1 MTETTPRLPLAT
13 SVRRSARS
21 GVRVDRS
28 EVAAPNLANWARS
41 YRQKLRITDAGV
53 ILGSIALAQ
62 LARFGVDEQRVSV
75 GGYAAIGYWQ
85 VSVIVAVGWLA
96 MIGVFR
102 TRDSRVVGAGAS
114 EYRLVINASALT
126 FGLIA
131 IAFLILQVD
140 IARGYFVVAL
150 PVGLVGLL
158 VGRYSWRRWLVR
170 QRENGRFLSRAL
182 VVGDIGDVSYVIG
195 QIDGKTG
202 AAYNIVGAVVDGS
215 HPTELVAG
223 RQHIPVVS
231 GLDDIAATASRL
243 GVDAVIVAGQPQQG
257 TDFIRSLGW
266 QLEGAA
272 TELVL
277 AARLVDIAGPRIHFR
292 PVEGLPLIHVE
303 IPQYDGL
310 KHALKRTFDVTLSGL
325 ALIVLLPVFAVLAI
339 LVKRDSTGPVIFRQ
353 ERVGRNGKTFSMRKF
368 RSMVVE
374 AEVLL
379 DGLRDQN
386 DGAGVLFKMRN
397 DPRVTR
403 VGAVLRRFSLD
414 ELPQLW
420 NVFIGDM
427 SLVGPRPPLVREVA
441 SYEDHV
447 HRRLFIKPGL
457 TGMWQVN
464 GRSDLS
470 WDEGVRLDLYYV
482 ENWSLTGDLI
492 IMWRTVK
499 VLTKPT
505 GAY

>member
-1 MTETTPRLPLAT
+1 MTETTPRLSTAWTAHRLARPGV
-13 SVRRSARS
+13 SVDQS
-21 GVRVDRS
+21 D
-28 EVAAPNLANWARS
+28 VAAPNLSKWARS
-41 YRQKLRITDAGV
+41 YRQRLRVTDAVV
-53 ILGSIALAQ
+53 ILCSIAVAQ
-62 LARFGVDEQRVSV
+62 VVRFGIDERTVAV
-75 GGYAAIGYWQ
+75 GGYPVDYSQ
-85 VSVIVAVGWLA
+85 VSAIVALSWFA
-96 MIGVFR
+96 MIGIFR

-114 EYRLVINASALT
+114 EYRLVVNASMLT
-126 FGLIA
+126 FGLAA
-131 IAFLILQVD
+131 IAFLILQINV
-140 IARGYFVVAL
+140 ARGYFIVAL
-150 PVGLVGLL
+150 PIGLIGLL
-158 VGRYSWRRWLVR
+158 FGRYLWRRWLVR
-170 QRENGRFLSRAL
+170 QRARGHFLSRAL
-182 VVGDIGDVSYVIG
+182 VVGDIADVSYVIG
-195 QIDGKTG
+195 QIDGKAG
-202 AAYNIVGAVVDGS
+202 AAYRIVGAVVDGS
-215 HPTELVAG
+215 HPNELVAA
-223 RQHIPVVS
+223 RQHIPVVT
-231 GLDDIAATASRL
+231 GLDSIASTASRL

-325 ALIVLLPVFAVLAI
+325 ALIALLPVFAVLAL
-339 LVKRDSTGPVIFRQ
+339 LVKRDSNGPVIFRQ

-368 RSMVVE
+368 RSMVVD
-374 AEVLL
+374 AEVQLES
-379 DGLRDQN
+379 LRDRN

-420 NVFIGDM
+420 NVFVGDM

>member
-1 MTETTPRLPLAT
+1 MTETTPRLHPA
-13 SVRRSARS
+13 SPVRRITRA
-21 GVRVDRS
+21 GVRIDQAEAV
-28 EVAAPNLANWARS
+28 APNLANWARS
-41 YRQKLRITDAGV
+41 YRQKLRITDAIIIV
-53 ILGSIALAQ
+53 AAIALAQ
-62 LARFGVDEQRVSV
+62 VARFGIDDKSVDVAGHTV
-75 GGYAAIGYWQ
+75 DYWQ
-85 VSVIVAVGWLA
+85 VSVIVALSWLA

-114 EYRLVINASALT
+114 EYRLVINASMLT
-126 FGLIA
+126 FGLVA
-131 IAFLILQVD
+131 IAFLILQINV
-140 IARGYFVVAL
+140 ARGYFIITL
-150 PVGLVGLL
+150 PIGLSGLL
-158 VGRYSWRRWLVR
+158 FGRYYWRRWLIR
-170 QRENGRFLSRAL
+170 QRELGHFLSRAL
-182 VVGDIGDVSYVIG
+182 VVGDIADVSYVIN

-202 AAYNIVGAVVDGS
+202 AAYRVVGAVVDGS
-215 HPTELVAG
+215 HPNELIAG
-223 RQHIPVVS
+223 RQHIPVATD
-231 GLDDIAATASRL
+231 LDGIAATASRL
-243 GVDAVIVAGQPQQG
+243 GVDAVIVAGQPQQSN
-257 TDFIRSLGW
+257 DFIRRLGW

-310 KHALKRTFDVTLSGL
+310 KHALKRTLDVTLSGL
-325 ALIVLLPVFAVLAI
+325 ALVALLPLFAVLAV
-339 LVKRDSTGPVIFRQ
+339 LVKRDSAGPVIFRQ

-379 DGLRDQN
+379 EGLRDQN
-386 DGAGVLFKMRN
+386 EGAGVLFKMHN

-403 VGAVLRRFSLD
+403 VGAILRRFSLD

-427 SLVGPRPPLVREVA
+427 SLVGPRPPLAREVA
-441 SYEDHV
+441 GYEDHV

-492 IMWRTVK
+492 IMWRTLK

>member
-13 SVRRSARS
+13 SVRRGARS
-21 GVRVDRS
+21 GVRIDRS

-41 YRQKLRITDAGV
+41 YRQRLRITDAGI

-62 LARFGVDEQRVSV
+62 LLRFGVDEQRVAV
-75 GGYAAIGYWQ
+75 GGYPIDYWQ
-85 VSVIVAVGWLA
+85 VSVIVAVSWLL
-96 MIGVFR
+96 MIGIFR

-140 IARGYFVVAL
+140 IARGYFVIAL
-150 PVGLVGLL
+150 PVGLAGLL
-158 VGRYSWRRWLVR
+158 VGRYSWRRWLVA

-182 VVGDIGDVSYVIG
+182 VVGDVVDVSYVIG

-202 AAYNIVGAVVDGS
+202 AAYNIVGAVVDGN

-257 TDFIRSLGW
+257 SDFIRSLGW

-325 ALIVLLPVFAVLAI
+325 ALIVLLPLFAILAI
-339 LVKRDSTGPVIFRQ
+339 LVKRDSAGPVIFRQ

-441 SYEDHV
+441 SYEDTCTV
-447 HRRLFIKPGL
+447 ACSSSPASPAC
-457 TGMWQVN
+457 
-464 GRSDLS
+464 GRSTADPTS
-470 WDEGVRLDLYYV
+470 AGTKAFGSISITSR
-482 ENWSLTGDLI
+482 TGL
-492 IMWRTVK
+492 
-499 VLTKPT
+499 
-505 GAY
+505 

>member
-1 MTETTPRLPLAT
+1 MTETTRRLSPV
-13 SVRRSARS
+13 SPIRRRARP
-21 GVRVDRS
+21 GVRVEPSDKTAS
-28 EVAAPNLANWARS
+28 SLANWARS
-41 YRQKLRITDAGV
+41 LRQKLRITDAVV
-53 ILGSIALAQ
+53 ILCSIALAQ
-62 LARFGVDEQRVSV
+62 LARFGITEKSVAVSGYRVD
-75 GGYAAIGYWQ
+75 YWQ
-85 VSVIVAVGWLA
+85 VSAIVALSWLA

-102 TRDSRVVGAGAS
+102 TRDSRVIGAGAS
-114 EYRLVINASALT
+114 EYRLVVHASMLT
-126 FGLIA
+126 FGLVA
-131 IAFLILQVD
+131 IAFLVLQVD
-140 IARGYFVVAL
+140 VARGYFVVAL
-150 PVGLVGLL
+150 PFGLIGLL
-158 VGRYSWRRWLVR
+158 FGRYFWRRWLVR
-170 QRENGRFLSRAL
+170 QRERGHFLSRAL
-182 VVGDIGDVSYVIG
+182 VVGDIADVSYVIG
-195 QIDGKTG
+195 QIDGKAG
-202 AAYNIVGAVVDGS
+202 AAYRIVGVVVDGH
-215 HPTELVAG
+215 HPNELVAG
-223 RQHIPVVS
+223 RQRIPVIS
-231 GLDDIAATASRL
+231 GLDGIAATASRL

-257 TDFIRSLGW
+257 SDFIRTLGW

-310 KHALKRTFDVTLSGL
+310 KHALKRTFDITLSGL
-325 ALIVLLPVFAVLAI
+325 ALIALLPLFAVLAV
-339 LVKRDSTGPVIFRQ
+339 LVKRDSDGPIIFRQ

-368 RSMVVE
+368 RSMITD

-379 DGLRDQN
+379 EGLREKNQ
-386 DGAGVLFKMRN
+386 GAGVLFKMRN

-403 VGAVLRRFSLD
+403 VGSVLRRFSLD

-499 VLTKPT
+499 VLTRPT